1 MLGIGW
7 VVSFHIAFFLSEL
20 FANLVVSYFNFHF
33 HRIKTRTT
41 NSVFSVG
48 TRTDFTRLIVKPRD
62 CNKSTV
68 AFTFSSHV
76 EKVCPPR

>member
-7 VVSFHIAFFLSEL
+7 VVSLHIAFFFSEL
-20 FANLVVSYFNFHF
+20 FANLVVSEFNFHF
-33 HRIKTRTT
+33 HGIKSKTR
-41 NSVFSVG
+41 NSVFSGG
-48 TRTDFTRLIVKPRD
+48 TRIDFTRLIIKPRD

-76 EKVCPPR
+76 EKVCPSR